1 MASYEVLTDFSNP
14 DTTKYLNVKKG
25 DRITKINEPEPG
37 WSMCF
42 IEGRN
47 GYVPTSYIKPVTDT
61 TPLSQIPQPLP
72 KRSIV
77 APPTMGWMQEDQYH
91 KYKMIRK
98 LFGGAQGKTFLV
110 ERKETNKLFVLKKV
124 DYLDADDIQKAN
136 REVEQMF
143 NLASPFTVLLVCVFP
158 HDDVELCLVM
168 EYCEKGDLRKVM
180 AQLQQLPEEERLM
193 RVWEI
198 LAQIFLAVDHLH
210 SHDVIH
216 RDIKPENIF
225 VMADGSVRV
234 GDFGLA
240 KNVENRDYAT
250 AVGTKVYQAPEV
262 FEQQKHEN
270 NIIIIYG

>member
-1 MASYEVLTDFSNP
+1 
-14 DTTKYLNVKKG
+14 NVKKG

-42 IEGRN
+42 IEGKF

-61 TPLSQIPQPLP
+61 QPLIPQIPQPLP
-72 KRSIV
+72 KIPIV
-77 APPTMGWMQEDQYH
+77 APPTMSWMQEDQYH
-91 KYKMIRK
+91 KYRMIEK
-98 LFGGAQGKTFLV
+98 LQGGAQGKTFFV

-124 DYLDADDIQKAN
+124 DYLDAGDKLKAN

-143 NLASPFTVLLVCVFP
+143 NLASPFTVQLVCVFP
-158 HDDVELCLVM
+158 HDVELCLVM
-168 EYCEKGDLRKVM
+168 EFCEKGDLRKVM
-180 AQLQQLPEEERLM
+180 TELQQLPEEERLM

-234 GDFGLA
+234 GLLLI
-240 KNVENRDYAT
+240 Y
-250 AVGTKVYQAPEV
+250 
-262 FEQQKHEN
+262 
-270 NIIIIYG
+270 IILSLQ

>member
-1 MASYEVLTDFSNP
+1 MTLYEVLYDYNNP

-42 IEGRN
+42 IEGKF
-47 GYVPTSYIKPVTDT
+47 GYVSTSYIKPVTDT
-61 TPLSQIPQPLP
+61 QPLIPQIPQIPQPLP
-72 KRSIV
+72 KRPIV
-77 APPTMGWMQEDQYH
+77 APTTTMGWMQEDQYH
-91 KYKMIRK
+91 KYEMIRK
-98 LFGGAQGKTFLV
+98 LQGGAQGKTFLV
-110 ERKETNKLFVLKKV
+110 ARKETNKLFVLKKV
-124 DYLDADDIQKAN
+124 DYLDAGDKLKAN
-136 REVEQMF
+136 REVEQML

-158 HDDVELCLVM
+158 HDDIELCLVM

-180 AQLQQLPEEERLM
+180 DELQQLPEEERLM

-250 AVGTKVYQAPEV
+250 AVGTKVYQAPE
-262 FEQQKHEN
+262 
-270 NIIIIYG
+270 